1 MEATTASDAST
12 APRSTPS
19 LTGRDERLVKDWKR
33 GRRRDRIAAIGLPLV
48 VAIGFVSYW
57 QYATTHRD
65 NASVV
70 IPTFADF
77 VKATGKLLSLGH
89 FWHAVW
95 VSESALLLAFGMA
108 VVIGIP
114 FGLWVGRHWTMDALT
129 SGYLDIA
136 VVTPTAVFMPLIIV
150 FLGPTYWARVTV
162 IFIFAFAYIA
172 LPVRVASSTVSRD
185 LVDMAHSFGAKKTAV
200 WRDVIVPASVPGI
213 FTGLRQGVAHAFT
226 GMFLIELTFLAVGL
240 GYLIVGYEEAFD
252 PANVFGVSLIIVVQA
267 AVCMSLLQYVE
278 NRLSAQWRSAGRK

>member
-1 MEATTASDAST
+1 MTASDAQT
-12 APRSTPS
+12 AKRSAPS
-19 LTGRDERLVKDWKR
+19 LTSRDERLVRDWKR
-33 GRRRDRIAAIGLPLV
+33 GRRRNRIAAIGLPLAI
-48 VAIGFVSYW
+48 AIGFVSYW
-57 QYATTHRD
+57 QYATTHRS
-65 NASVV
+65 NASVL
-70 IPTFADF
+70 IPTFTDF
-77 VKATGKLLSLGH
+77 VRATWKLLGLGD

-95 VSESALLLAFGMA
+95 VSESALLTAFGMA
-108 VVIGIP
+108 VAIGIP
-114 FGLWVGRHWTMDALT
+114 FGIYVGRHRTLDGLT

-162 IFIFAFAYIA
+162 IFIFAFAYIV
-172 LPVRVASSTVSRD
+172 LPCRVASSTVSGD
-185 LVDMAHSFGAKKTAV
+185 LVDMAHSYGAKKTAV

-213 FTGLRQGVAHAFT
+213 FAGLRQGVAHAFT

-252 PANVFGVSLIIVVQA
+252 PAYVFGVSLIIVVQA
-267 AVCMSLLQYVE
+267 AVCMSVFQYVE